1 MNKKL
6 LTMAVG
12 AAIAATSMSASMTAN
27 AGVKV
32 FGSAQF
38 EIGTKTT
45 TKEVDDAAG
54 GSVSDTSKFSSTL
67 EDKQRGRFGIKASE
81 DLGFG
86 LKGLAH
92 LEFDTNGEGD
102 DTGYQG
108 KNKKTPDNGKNGKA
122 CGGLGCGS
130 GERQIWAGIKG
141 KFGLVSGGSHHGIY
155 KTFGGVKWDPLT
167 ATFLEARN
175 SNAMSGGR
183 YGHNNFLD
191 RSLRYMSPKFAG
203 VTVGVIRQ
211 FDYEDKKN
219 NLSTAPPVNETD
231 GVRQNASWQVG
242 LKGKWG
248 MTEAIAVYG
257 EETQEKNVP
266 VATTPKAV
274 NNSTRFKI
282 GARFSFAKVHKVA
295 VQYEIINDRQ
305 STDRTETHGYV
316 NWVGKFGSIMPQ
328 VGLGIYAA
336 NSENQIGAG
345 DWNDKAGT
353 FLQAAVSWR
362 PSKTFRVFGGLR
374 QQATVQQ
381 DYNRVTEVD
390 TNETTTTELTYS
402 VGIRKDF

>member
-1 MNKKL
+1 MKKQL
-6 LTMAVG
+6 LTAAVG
-12 AAIAATSMSASMTAN
+12 AAIAATSMTASMTAN

-45 TKEVDDAAG
+45 SKEVDNAAG
-54 GSVSDTSKFSSTL
+54 VATADTSKFSSTL

-102 DTGYQG
+102 DTGNVSKAQDAAG
-108 KNKKTPDNGKNGKA
+108 KGYKN

-203 VTVGVIRQ
+203 ITVGVIRQ

-219 NLSTAPPVNETD
+219 NLASTAPVNETD
-231 GVRQNASWQVG
+231 GVRQNSSWQVG

-257 EETQEKNVP
+257 EETQQKNVP
-266 VATTPKAV
+266 VTTAPKAID
-274 NNSTRFKI
+274 NSTRFKV
-282 GARFSFAKVHKVA
+282 GARFTFAKVHKVA
-295 VQYEIINDRQ
+295 VQYEIINNRQ
-305 STDRTETHGYV
+305 SSDRVETHGYV

-328 VGLGIYAA
+328 IGLGIYAA
-336 NSENQIGAG
+336 NNENVVGTN

-353 FLQAAVSWR
+353 FFQAAVSWR

-374 QQATVQQ
+374 QQSSVQQ
-381 DYNRVTEVD
+381 DYNRVSEID

>member
-6 LTMAVG
+6 LTAAVG
-12 AAIAATSMSASMTAN
+12 AAIAVTSMSAS

-38 EIGTKTT
+38 EIGTVTT
-45 TKEVDDAAG
+45 NTKDTAANG
-54 GSVSDTSKFSSTL
+54 TINNDSSTFESTL

-108 KNKKTPDNGKNGKA
+108 AGVGTSKGTK

-175 SNAMSGGR
+175 SVAMSGGR

-203 VTVGVIRQ
+203 MTVGVIRQ
-211 FDYEDKKN
+211 FDYEDTEDKTAVDPDKN
-219 NLSTAPPVNETD
+219 L

-257 EETQEKNVP
+257 LQTQEKNTLGGGSTGTA
-266 VATTPKAV
+266 VASE
-274 NNSTRFKI
+274 NSTRFKI
-282 GARFSFAKVHKVA
+282 GARFSFAKAHKVA
-295 VQYEIINDRQ
+295 VQYEVIGDRGAA
-305 STDRTETHGYV
+305 DRAETHGYV

-328 VGLGIYAA
+328 IGLGIYAA
-336 NSENQIGAG
+336 KNEGLVGAG
-345 DWNDKAGT
+345 DFSDVAGT
-353 FLQAAVSWR
+353 FIQAAVSWR
-362 PSKTFRVFGGLR
+362 PSKTFRVFGGVR
-374 QQATVQQ
+374 QQNIVTQNY
-381 DYNRVTEVD
+381 DRVTEVD
-390 TNETTTTELTYS
+390 TNEVKVDALVYS